1 MPKGDPEG
9 DAHHHDHG
17 GGEGE
22 ERSPKGQGTVGVAT
36 AADGGIHAEDEQEG
50 DGEGELGGVFLTVD
64 GRTDGGEEGGEEE
77 VAADEVEDEENEDFE
92 EGEIECCGEGLG
104 DVLGQGGRRALE
116 LCAGRG
122 GMGGRGSS
130 VGGETENDAA
140 HREQQG
146 DERAPNGELGDA
158 DEGDTDDFAHHELE
172 GADARHHDF
181 HDAVGFLFEHALEH
195 HHAVGHDEDVDEHG
209 GEETDGASEG
219 GRRSGVASVGIP
231 LVGAGFHIALHVG
244 DDDIELRNVV
254 VSEFLLAHGFVEVVF
269 HIVDEVGLHFL
280 GTGDAQCIGVP
291 GEVAADFDHGFVGAV
306 GGFVVGAQHAV
317 DGEREACIG
326 LEGRGIAAGGID
338 ERDLACRLVIAYAT
352 QQNGRRDDA
361 HEEEGHEEG
370 EYDEGSFAHAGEK
383 LAADDE
389 EYLIHGRGLRGW
401 RGRRRRCARRCRAWW
416 AGVRRRR
423 WVRLGRRGGGGV
435 RRW

>member
-1 MPKGDPEG
+1 MEFRLTIWCCHWRSTIVNPFQDFAHGGFLTVHENADAIDLAGEPRHAEGRGVEEREAEQFLPKGDTEG
-9 DAHHHDHG
+9 DAHHHDDG

-92 EGEIECCGEGLG
+92 EGEIERCGEGLG

-172 GADARHHDF
+172 GTDARHHDF

-231 LVGAGFHIALHVG
+231 LLGVGFHIALHVG

-291 GEVAADFDHGFVGAV
+291 GEVSADFDHGFEGTV
-306 GGFVVGAQHAV
+306 GGFVVGA
-317 DGEREACIG
+317 
-326 LEGRGIAAGGID
+326 
-338 ERDLACRLVIAYAT
+338 
-352 QQNGRRDDA
+352 
-361 HEEEGHEEG
+361 
-370 EYDEGSFAHAGEK
+370 
-383 LAADDE
+383 
-389 EYLIHGRGLRGW
+389 
-401 RGRRRRCARRCRAWW
+401 
-416 AGVRRRR
+416 
-423 WVRLGRRGGGGV
+423 
-435 RRW
+435 

>member
-1 MPKGDPEG
+1 MPKGDTEG
-9 DAHHHDHG
+9 DAHHHDHR

-92 EGEIECCGEGLG
+92 EGEIERCGEGLG

-172 GADARHHDF
+172 GAHARHHDF

-195 HHAVGHDEDVDEHG
+195 HHAVGHDEKVDEHG
-209 GEETDGASEG
+209 GEETDAASEG

-231 LVGAGFHIALHVG
+231 LVGAGFHIALHVR
-244 DDDIELRNVV
+244 DDDIELWNVV
-254 VSEFLLAHGFVEVVF
+254 VLEFLLAHGFVEVVF

-291 GEVAADFDHGFVGAV
+291 GEIAADFDHGFVGAV
-306 GGFVVGAQHAV
+306 GSFVAGAQYAV

-338 ERDLACRLVIAYAT
+338 ERDVA
-352 QQNGRRDDA
+352 
-361 HEEEGHEEG
+361 
-370 EYDEGSFAHAGEK
+370 
-383 LAADDE
+383 
-389 EYLIHGRGLRGW
+389 
-401 RGRRRRCARRCRAWW
+401 
-416 AGVRRRR
+416 
-423 WVRLGRRGGGGV
+423 
-435 RRW
+435 